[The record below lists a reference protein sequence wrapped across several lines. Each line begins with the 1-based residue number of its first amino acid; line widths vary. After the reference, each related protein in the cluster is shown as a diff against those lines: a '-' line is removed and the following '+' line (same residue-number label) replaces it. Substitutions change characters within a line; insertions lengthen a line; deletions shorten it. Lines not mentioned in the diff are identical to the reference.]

1 MKDLTSDAVREEVV
15 DVDKLRP
22 LRSYDVDTSRE
33 RKGKVEVSRAP
44 ACIFDRFELS
54 VIVIC

>member
-15 DVDKLRP
+15 NVDKLRP

-33 RKGKVEVSRAP
+33 RKGKVEVNRAR

-54 VIVIC
+54 VKVIR

>member
-1 MKDLTSDAVREEVV
+1 MKDLTSDDVREEVV

>member
-1 MKDLTSDAVREEVV
+1 MKDLTSGDVREEVV

>member
-1 MKDLTSDAVREEVV
+1 MKDLTSDDVREEVV

-33 RKGKVEVSRAP
+33 RKDKVEVSRAP

>member
-1 MKDLTSDAVREEVV
+1 MKDLTSDDVREEVV

-33 RKGKVEVSRAP
+33 HKGKVEVSRAP

>member
-1 MKDLTSDAVREEVV
+1 MKDLTSDDVREEVV

-44 ACIFDRFELS
+44 ACMFDRFELS

>member
-1 MKDLTSDAVREEVV
+1 MKDLTSDDVREEVV

-33 RKGKVEVSRAP
+33 RKGKVEVNRAR
-44 ACIFDRFELS
+44 ACIFDR
-54 VIVIC
+54 